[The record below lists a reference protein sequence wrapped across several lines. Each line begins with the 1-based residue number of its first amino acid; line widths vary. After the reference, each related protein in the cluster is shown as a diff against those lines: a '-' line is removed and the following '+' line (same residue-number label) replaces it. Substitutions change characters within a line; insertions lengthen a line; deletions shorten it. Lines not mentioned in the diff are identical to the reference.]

1 MAVDEGL
8 GATITLSTS
17 SFETAAKIFSIT
29 PDPITREVYNT
40 STLATTGFH
49 TKQGAELMDAGGFTI
64 EFFHEGAEPPQTA
77 TAETVTIT
85 YPGGDSISASGIC
98 DSYTP
103 PSAQIGQPMTAS
115 AHFTFL
121 GTLTFAP

>member
-8 GATITLSTS
+8 GATLTLSTS
-17 SFETAAKIFSIT
+17 NFESSAKIISIT

-40 STLATTGFH
+40 SHLGTTTFH
-49 TKQGAELMDAGGFTI
+49 TKQGADLMDAGGVTI
-64 EFFHEGAEPPQTA
+64 EFFHEGTEPPQTS

-85 YPGGDSISASGIC
+85 YPGADTIAASGIC

-103 PSAQIGQPMTAS
+103 PAAQIGQPMTAS
-115 AHFTFL
+115 AHFTFT
-121 GTLTFAP
+121 GAITFG

>member
-8 GATITLSTS
+8 GASITLGTS
-17 SFETAAKIFSIT
+17 NFESSAKIISIT

-40 STLATTGFH
+40 SYLGTTSFH
-49 TKQGAELMDAGGFTI
+49 TKQVADLKDAGGATI
-64 EFFHEGAEPPQTA
+64 EFFHEGAEPPYDA
-77 TAETVTIT
+77 AAETITIT
-85 YPGGDSISASGIC
+85 FPGADTISGSGAF

-115 AHFTFL
+115 AHFTWL
-121 GTLTFAP
+121 GTITFG

>member
-8 GATITLSTS
+8 GATLTLSTS
-17 SFETAAKIFSIT
+17 NFESSAKIISIT

-40 STLATTGFH
+40 SYLGTTSFH
-49 TKQGAELMDAGGFTI
+49 TKQAADLMDPGGITI

-77 TAETVTIT
+77 TAETITVT
-85 YPGGDSISASGIC
+85 YPGADTMSASGVC

-103 PSAQIGQPMTAS
+103 PSAQVGQPMIAS

-121 GTLTFAP
+121 GTVTFA